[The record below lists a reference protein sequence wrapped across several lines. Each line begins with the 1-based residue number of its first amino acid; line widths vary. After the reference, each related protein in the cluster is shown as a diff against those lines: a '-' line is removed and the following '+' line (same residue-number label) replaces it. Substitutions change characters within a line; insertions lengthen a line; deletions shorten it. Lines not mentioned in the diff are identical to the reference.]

1 MIDELDTVYLET
13 GMRNLLKAIRL
24 DYYNYMVRARSDDQ
38 LDETQE
44 RMIQVFNE
52 SLTYEIGRKYA
63 KVIKDGSVWGF
74 VVAVGDDKKFAF
86 GDILMAANYNTPA
99 RNSARGNIFGE
110 YEVNWT
116 GPKYLR

>member
-1 MIDELDTVYLET
+1 MQMDELSQVAFDT

-24 DYYNYMVRARSDDQ
+24 DYYNYVVRARGDGQ

-44 RMIQVFNE
+44 RMIQQFNE
-52 SLTYEIGRKYA
+52 SLTYKIGLKYA
-63 KVIKDGSVWGF
+63 KVVKDGSVWGF
-74 VVAVGDDKKFAF
+74 VVIGDDKKFAF
-86 GDILMAANYNTPA
+86 GDILMAASYNTPA
-99 RNSARGNIFGE
+99 RNSARGNIFEE